1 MHKKY
6 FLIVLILLAAGSA
19 MAQGLL
25 KGTVYESGTN
35 NRMPNVFIRDN
46 SNKQITITD
55 NSGNF
60 SIKAETGHLIIF
72 DSPGFVSDTLYLVD
86 LAPKKIVMVT
96 KTIALREVSIN
107 STRQA
112 FDPHKEYPE
121 IYTKSKVYI
130 MSPTSWFSKEGR
142 DARKLKRYFVTEE
155 QERHVDAVFTRAYV
169 GSIVPLKGHD
179 LEDFMTLYRPSYA
192 FIRGNNSES
201 LAVYI
206 NDSYKK
212 YQALPPE
219 KRHLPGLTSDVKS
232 QK

>member
-1 MHKKY
+1 MYKKC
-6 FLIVLILLAAGSA
+6 LLVVFTLLVAGAA

-25 KGTVYESGTN
+25 KGTVYESGSN

-46 SNKQITITD
+46 NNKQLTITD

-60 SIKAETGHLIIF
+60 SIRTETGHTIIF
-72 DSPGFVSDTLYLVD
+72 DSPGFISDTLYLVD

-96 KTIALREVSIN
+96 KTIALREVSIT

-130 MSPTSWFSKEGR
+130 MSPTTWFSKEGK
-142 DARKLKRYFVTEE
+142 DARRLKRYFVIEE
-155 QERHVDAVFTRAYV
+155 QERHIDAVFSRAYV
-169 GSIVPLKGHD
+169 GSIVPLKGQE
-179 LEDFMTLYRPSYA
+179 LEDFMMLYRPSYA

-212 YQALPPE
+212 YLALPPE
-219 KRHLPGLTSDVKS
+219 KRHLQKLTS
-232 QK
+232 Q